1 MLFGLGAGFFAA
13 AVLSITYHLWM
24 SAFELNRQGLIINSR
39 INTELFIAGL
49 QHYAIIALF
58 PMMAGALFMMMFYQ
72 KGSLVQLL
80 SENAMATILMV
91 FIIFI
96 ATPYWASTPPLEA
109 FFSALTSFADK
120 THFMEMARAMLVPLL
135 IEIIV
140 FLVWT
145 TAGAFLTYLMISK
158 TLVERKKNSGRNSGI
173 VTLALISLVAIAPP
187 AITYAITAI

>member
-13 AVLSITYHLWM
+13 AVLSITYYLWM
-24 SAFELNRQGLIINSR
+24 SAFELNSQGLIINSR
-39 INTELFIAGL
+39 IDTELFIAGL

-72 KGSLVQLL
+72 KGNLVQLL

-96 ATPYWASTPPLEA
+96 ATPYWTSTPPLEA

-120 THFMEMARAMLVPLL
+120 IHFTEMTRAMLVPLL
-135 IEIIV
+135 IEMIV
-140 FLVWT
+140 FLIWT

-158 TLVERKKNSGRNSGI
+158 TLVERKKNSARNSSI